1 MFQSPPTSYAKKTI
15 ALPHL
20 ELQILHVRSHQI
32 GGNGLHRLRDTAIF
46 LQEKGELVVVGLEL
60 LLLQQ
65 DHLGRFRNLHS
76 TWAAAMAIGLCHR
89 FPFNDF
95 NGVQGSSTID

>member
-1 MFQSPPTSYAKKTI
+1 MEKSKSCSSHHQPAIQRKLWRCP
-15 ALPHL
+15 PHL

-32 GGNGLHRLRDTAIF
+32 GGNWLHRLRDTAIF

-65 DHLGRFRNLHS
+65 DHLGRFRNLHTAS
-76 TWAAAMAIGLCHR
+76 AAAIAIGLCHR
-89 FPFNDF
+89 FPFNDC
-95 NGVQGSSTID
+95 